1 MDIKRVVLIV
11 LDGVGIGEAPDARD
25 YGDEGS
31 NSIGNTSRAVGGLD
45 LPNMGKIGI
54 GNVIDIQGVPPESQ
68 PIGGY
73 GKLTPKSSGKDT
85 ISGHWELMGIC
96 LLDPFPTYPN
106 GFPNEII
113 DEFIRVSGRSGVL
126 GNKHASGTEII
137 QELGEEHIRTGKPIV
152 YTSADSVFQIA
163 AHEDVIPIEELY
175 KLSENARKIL
185 KGKHAVGRVIARPFV
200 GDRAGEFARTER
212 RKDFSRIP
220 ETPTVMDKLVAAGKD
235 VYSVGKVDD
244 IFGNRGI
251 TKKNHTGN
259 NKDSLLAIRE
269 FLKEDFGGLLFANL
283 IEYDMV
289 YGHRND
295 PQGYAGAL
303 EFFDQSIPHI
313 KDKMKPS
320 DVVIVVADHG
330 VDPTTP
336 STDHSRE
343 YVPLLVFG
351 DGVKGVDLGTRE
363 TFSDVGATIA
373 EIFSLEPPLLGT
385 SFLKELS

>member
-11 LDGVGIGEAPDARD
+11 LDGVGIGEAPDAKD

-31 NSIGNTSRAVGGLD
+31 NSIGNISRAVGGLN

-54 GNVIDIQGVPPESQ
+54 GNVIEIQGVPPESQ

-73 GKLTPKSSGKDT
+73 GKLTPKSAGKDT

-96 LLDPFPTYPN
+96 LPDPFPTYPD

-163 AHEDVIPIEELY
+163 AHEDIIPIEELY

-212 RKDFSRIP
+212 RKDFSLIP

-235 VYSVGKVDD
+235 VFTVGKVDD

-259 NKDSLLAIRE
+259 NKDSLLAIQE
-269 FLKEDFGGLLFANL
+269 LLIEDFEGLLFANL
-283 IEYDMV
+283 IEFDMV

-313 KDKMKPS
+313 KEKMKPS
-320 DVVIVVADHG
+320 DVVIVTADHG

-351 DGVKGVDLGTRE
+351 DDVKGVDLGTRE

>member
-31 NSIGNTSRAVGGLD
+31 NSIGNTSRAVGGLN

-113 DEFIRVSGRSGVL
+113 DEFVRVSGRSGVL

-212 RKDFSRIP
+212 RKDFARVP

-259 NKDSLLAIRE
+259 NKDSLLAIQE
-269 FLKEDFGGLLFANL
+269 FLKEDFDGLLFANL

-303 EFFDQSIPHI
+303 EFFDQSIPHV

>member
-11 LDGVGIGEAPDARD
+11 LDGVGIGEAPDAKD

-31 NSIGNTSRAVGGLD
+31 NSIGNTARAVGGLN

-54 GNVIDIQGVPPESQ
+54 GNVIDIQGVPPESL
-68 PIGGY
+68 PVGGY

-96 LLDPFPTYPN
+96 LPDPFPTYPN

-126 GNKHASGTEII
+126 GNKHASGTVII
-137 QELGEEHIRTGKPIV
+137 QELGEEHIRTGKLIV

-212 RKDFSRIP
+212 RKDFARIP

-269 FLKEDFGGLLFANL
+269 LLIEDFEGLLFANL
-283 IEYDMV
+283 IEFDMV

-313 KDKMKPS
+313 KNKMKLS
-320 DVVIVVADHG
+320 DVVIIVADHG

-351 DGVKGVDLGTRE
+351 DDVKGVNLGTRE

>member
-11 LDGVGIGEAPDARD
+11 LDGVGIGEAPDAKD

-31 NSIGNTSRAVGGLD
+31 NSIGNTARAVGGLN

-113 DEFIRVSGRSGVL
+113 DEFVRVSGRSGVL

-175 KLSENARKIL
+175 KLSENAREIL
-185 KGKHAVGRVIARPFV
+185 TGKHAVGRVIARPFV

-212 RKDFSRIP
+212 RKDFARIP

-269 FLKEDFGGLLFANL
+269 LLIEDFEGRLFANL
-283 IEYDMV
+283 IEFDMV

-303 EFFDQSIPHI
+303 EFFDQSIPHV

-320 DVVIVVADHG
+320 DVVIVTADHG

-351 DGVKGVDLGTRE
+351 DDVKGVNLGTRE

>member
-1 MDIKRVVLIV
+1 M
-11 LDGVGIGEAPDARD
+11 
-25 YGDEGS
+25 
-31 NSIGNTSRAVGGLD
+31 
-45 LPNMGKIGI
+45 
-54 GNVIDIQGVPPESQ
+54 
-68 PIGGY
+68 
-73 GKLTPKSSGKDT
+73 
-85 ISGHWELMGIC
+85 
-96 LLDPFPTYPN
+96 
-106 GFPNEII
+106 
-113 DEFIRVSGRSGVL
+113 
-126 GNKHASGTEII
+126 
-137 QELGEEHIRTGKPIV
+137 
-152 YTSADSVFQIA
+152 
-163 AHEDVIPIEELY
+163 
-175 KLSENARKIL
+175 

-200 GDRAGEFARTER
+200 GDRPGEFARTER
-212 RKDFSRIP
+212 RKDFARIP

-269 FLKEDFGGLLFANL
+269 LLIEDFEGLLFANL
-283 IEYDMV
+283 IEFDMV

-313 KDKMKPS
+313 KNKMKLS
-320 DVVIVVADHG
+320 DVVIIVADHG

-351 DGVKGVDLGTRE
+351 DDVKGVNLGTRE